1 MAGEAR
7 ERDLGRPLCFNAA
20 FVLTLWALFVN
31 SVDLASGDY
40 ASVVIQ
46 ALVCSALA
54 LVLIAIRWRRMPGF
68 ARAISLVLTAAN
80 LWTLIDAG
88 GRRLPGILGW

>member
-31 SVDLASGDY
+31 NVDLALELENLSY
-40 ASVVIQ
+40 F
-46 ALVCSALA
+46 
-54 LVLIAIRWRRMPGF
+54 IR
-68 ARAISLVLTAAN
+68 
-80 LWTLIDAG
+80 
-88 GRRLPGILGW
+88 